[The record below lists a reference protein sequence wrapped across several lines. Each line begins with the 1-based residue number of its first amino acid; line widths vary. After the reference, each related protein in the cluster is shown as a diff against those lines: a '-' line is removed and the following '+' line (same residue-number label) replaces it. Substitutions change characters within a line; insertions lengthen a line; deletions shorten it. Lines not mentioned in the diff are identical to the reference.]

1 MCLGWCKHGARCFY
15 VHDRN
20 KIALCPSV
28 TLGIDCITG
37 KQCLLSHAPS
47 AETLPS
53 CVFFLEGR
61 CKRSKCVFAH
71 TLIAPRAAA
80 CADFAI
86 LGYCE
91 KGGQCEDQHLRQC
104 PGSAR
109 KGVCDNPRC
118 RLSHDNTN
126 YERTLSLQF
135 DTGARSDADGMTLK
149 DGQVSHGHSLTL
161 ETQDEANGVI
171 MQKEFI
177 QQEDFIR
184 L

>member
-1 MCLGWCKHGARCFY
+1 M
-15 VHDRN
+15 
-20 KIALCPSV
+20 
-28 TLGIDCITG
+28 TLGIDCIAG
-37 KQCLLSHAPS
+37 KGCLLSHTPS
-47 AETLPS
+47 EATLPS

-71 TLIAPRAAA
+71 RLVAPRARA
-80 CADFAI
+80 CADFAL

-91 KGGQCEDQHLRQC
+91 KGGECEYQHVRQC

-109 KGVCDNPRC
+109 RGVCDHAGC
-118 RLSHDNTN
+118 RLAHDKTA
-126 YERTLSLQF
+126 YERSSRLQ
-135 DTGARSDADGMTLK
+135 SDSKAVSDWDGMRFK
-149 DGQVSHGHSLTL
+149 DVPVGEGHSLVL
-161 ETQDEANGVI
+161 ERHDEAKGVI